1 MADTI
6 EAHDTALSFG
16 GRQGILSQAAIESA
30 IGRPYTGYYRAIH
43 KKAAALAQSVC
54 CNHGFADGN
63 KRTAVLLVDL
73 LLDRS
78 GYRLHARRG
87 EDLNVA
93 VEDTMVLIADGVLS
107 FPEIEHWFKS
117 RIRKKRQ

>member
-1 MADTI
+1 M
-6 EAHDTALSFG
+6 
-16 GRQGILSQAAIESA
+16 
-30 IGRPYTGYYRAIH
+30 
-43 KKAAALAQSVC
+43 
-54 CNHGFADGN
+54 
-63 KRTAVLLVDL
+63 LLVDL